1 MSIMLKLIQ
10 KIPEGTVYKTP
21 SRKKEF
27 TIDKVYEKGVSVLV
41 GQTETPIT
49 IPSSCF
55 EGVPKFLREKGWI
68 RIGAVHDVPFEGS
81 FESYVQ
87 SFTHGTSASSYV
99 VPILEKIG
107 IIEVDRKRPS
117 KIRLKTQ

>member
-1 MSIMLKLIQ
+1 MSIMLKLMQ
-10 KIPEGTVYKTP
+10 KIPEGTVLKTP

-27 TIDKVYEKGVSVLV
+27 TVGKVYEKGVSVLV

-55 EGVPKFLREKGWI
+55 EGVPEFLREKGWI
-68 RIGAVHDVPFEGS
+68 RIGVVHDVPFEGS

-87 SFTHGTSASSYV
+87 SFTHRTSASSYV
-99 VPILEKIG
+99 VPILETIG

>member
-1 MSIMLKLIQ
+1 MLKLMQNIA
-10 KIPEGTVYKTP
+10 EGTILKTP

-27 TIDKVYEKGVSVLV
+27 TVSKVSEKGVSVLV
-41 GQTETPIT
+41 GQTEIIIT

-55 EGVPKFLREKGWI
+55 EGVPEFLREKGWMI
-68 RIGAVHDVPFEGS
+68 IGAVHDVPFKGS
-81 FESYVQ
+81 FERYVQ

-99 VPILEKIG
+99 VPMLEKIG
-107 IIEVDRKRPS
+107 IIEVDRRRPS